1 MGLINP
7 RSWVR
12 PPPRVLF
19 FFVFTLYVPY
29 GTQAQQEHRSRR
41 KTGSLRRRGA
51 PAAVATADRT
61 PVATTRRPGRRRP
74 GRWRRRR
81 ALRTASRGA
90 CRRRRASW
98 PRRSRGARRARDRAC
113 ARAGRKRRRKSAP
126 RRRGAARG
134 PLPGVDGA
142 VADAQEVLESPE
154 LRGRAGADEV
164 LVGQEQRRDAARRR
178 AAVERAKGLEAS
190 PARAKVGRRAQ
201 LS

>member
-1 MGLINP
+1 M
-7 RSWVR
+7 V
-12 PPPRVLF
+12 VLA
-19 FFVFTLYVPY
+19 TAYPAPS
-29 GTQAQQEHRSRR
+29 QPQQEHRSRR
-41 KTGSLRRRGA
+41 KTGSLRRRA
-51 PAAVATADRT
+51 AAVTPADRT
-61 PVATTRRPGRRRP
+61 PAAATRRPGRRRP

-142 VADAQEVLESPE
+142 VADAQKVLESPE

>member
-1 MGLINP
+1 M
-7 RSWVR
+7 V
-12 PPPRVLF
+12 VLA
-19 FFVFTLYVPY
+19 TAYPAPS
-29 GTQAQQEHRSRR
+29 QPQQKHRSRR

-51 PAAVATADRT
+51 AVAAADRT
-61 PVATTRRPGRRRP
+61 PAAATRRPGRRRP
-74 GRWRRRR
+74 GRWHRRR

-98 PRRSRGARRARDRAC
+98 PRRSRGARRARDCAC

-126 RRRGAARG
+126 RRRGAARR

-190 PARAKVGRRAQ
+190 PARAKVGQRAQ

>member
-1 MGLINP
+1 
-7 RSWVR
+7 VV
-12 PPPRVLF
+12 VLA
-19 FFVFTLYVPY
+19 TAYPAPS
-29 GTQAQQEHRSRR
+29 QPQQKHRSRR
-41 KTGSLRRRGA
+41 KTGSLRLREALA
-51 PAAVATADRT
+51 PAAADRT

-81 ALRTASRGA
+81 APRTASRGA

-113 ARAGRKRRRKSAP
+113 ARAGRKRRRRKSAP
-126 RRRGAARG
+126 RRRGAARR

-178 AAVERAKGLEAS
+178 AAMERAKGLEAS
-190 PARAKVGRRAQ
+190 PARAKVGQRAQ